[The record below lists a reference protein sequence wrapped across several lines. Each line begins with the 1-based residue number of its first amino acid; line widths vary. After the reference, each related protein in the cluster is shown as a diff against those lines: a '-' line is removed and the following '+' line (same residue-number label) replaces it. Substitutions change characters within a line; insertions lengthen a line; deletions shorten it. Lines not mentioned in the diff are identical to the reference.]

1 MLLNI
6 LDPNREVKPQYVT
19 YLLVT
24 TQGRTITGLIK
35 EENANSITIARAD
48 GTSDTVLRIDIDEL
62 ISSRLSFMPEGLE
75 KQINKQEMADLLA
88 YLNSIK

>member
-1 MLLNI
+1 M
-6 LDPNREVKPQYVT
+6 T

-35 EENANSITIARAD
+35 AENANSITIARAD

-62 ISSRLSFMPEGLE
+62 ISSKLSFMPEGLE
-75 KQINKQEMADLLA
+75 KQIDQQQMADLLA
-88 YLNSIK
+88 YLNSIR